1 MLFILVV
8 FRVGIFTSGDTLKR
22 PFGVV
27 LIATYLAVRSV
38 SYVFR
43 TP

>member
-8 FRVGIFTSGDTLKR
+8 FRIGIFTSGDTLKR

-27 LIATYLAVRSV
+27 LIAAYVAVMVV

-43 TP
+43 AT